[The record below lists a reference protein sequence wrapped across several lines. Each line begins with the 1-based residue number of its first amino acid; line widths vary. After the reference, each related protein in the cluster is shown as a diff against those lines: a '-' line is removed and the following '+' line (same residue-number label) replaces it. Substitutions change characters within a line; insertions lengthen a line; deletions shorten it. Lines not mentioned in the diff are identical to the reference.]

1 LPQTH
6 PPCQSP
12 TEKIAPKKER
22 SARGKEMMMT
32 TTTTTIES
40 DLANTN
46 TDEKRKRTGIIDAR
60 EARMTTM
67 TNRRKA
73 ADVDEKNA
81 AAGASRRVVEKGKA
95 KRDANV
101 PTRRMTPRIV
111 LVVLVVLVV
120 VAILVMAMTGAGKK
134 RKR

>member
-1 LPQTH
+1 
-6 PPCQSP
+6 
-12 TEKIAPKKER
+12 
-22 SARGKEMMMT
+22 MMT
-32 TTTTTIES
+32 TTTMRIES
-40 DLANTN
+40 DLAN

-60 EARMTTM
+60 EARMTMMTM

-73 ADVDEKNA
+73 ADVVDERNE
-81 AAGASRRVVEKGKA
+81 AAGASRRVVEKRKA

-120 VAILVMAMTGAGKK
+120 VAIAILIMVMTGTK
-134 RKR
+134 RKRWSTKSYWPS